1 MRDVFDLP
9 AGPWP
14 ALEEPSG
21 AEPDSRWRRIKTP
34 LFRVVGSLPFCVL
47 LFLLTLL
54 SALVLGAE
62 IARNCSAHLPAFD
75 IDISWAV
82 FSSFLRRPMQL
93 WAGAPYAATL
103 LGMLLA
109 HEMGHYLTCRYYR
122 IDATYPY
129 FIPAPTL
136 IGTLGAFIRIR
147 SPLVT
152 RRELFDVGISGPIA
166 GFVVALP
173 VLIVSA
179 WHAGIRA
186 AAAPPGS
193 ITLGSPLAQTLSARL
208 FHPGAA
214 AGRLTL
220 GPAGCGAWV
229 GLFATALNLLPMGQL
244 DGGHIIYAVFGRKH
258 RYISLGFF
266 AALFPLGIF
275 CWTGWLVWAG
285 LMLLIGLRHPAPLM
299 DEGRLDRGRKA
310 LAVLALVMFLLCFT
324 LTPFLVT

>member
-1 MRDVFDLP
+1 MSDGFDLP

-21 AEPDSRWRRIKTP
+21 AEPDSRWRRIKEP
-34 LFRVVGSLPFCVL
+34 LFRVLGSLPVCVL

-54 SALVLGAE
+54 SALALGAE
-62 IARNCSAHLPAFD
+62 MARNYSAHLPAFD
-75 IDISWAV
+75 IDISWAI
-82 FSSFLRRPMQL
+82 FSGFLRRPAQL
-93 WAGAPYAATL
+93 WTGAPYAATL

-173 VLIVSA
+173 VLVASV
-179 WHAGIRA
+179 WHAGVRA

-193 ITLGSPLAQTLSARL
+193 ITLGSPLAQSLSARL

-214 AGRLTL
+214 AGRLAL
-220 GPAGCGAWV
+220 SPAGCGAWV

-266 AALFPLGIF
+266 AALFPLGIL

-299 DEGRLDRGRKA
+299 DEGRLDRGRKV
-310 LAVLALVMFLLCFT
+310 LAVLALVMFVLCFT
-324 LTPFLVT
+324 LAPFAIT

>member
-1 MRDVFDLP
+1 MSNGFDLP

-14 ALEEPSG
+14 ALAEPSG
-21 AEPDSRWRRIKTP
+21 LEPEGRWRRFKAP
-34 LFRVVGSLPFCVL
+34 LFRIFGSLPFCIL

-54 SALVLGAE
+54 SALALGAE
-62 IARNCSAHLPAFD
+62 MARNYSAHLPVFD
-75 IDISWAV
+75 VDISWRV
-82 FSSFLRRPMQL
+82 FVRLLQHPAEL

-103 LGMLLA
+103 LGVLLA

-166 GFVVALP
+166 GFVLALP
-173 VLIVSA
+173 VLFVSA
-179 WHAGIRA
+179 WHAGVRA
-186 AAAPPGS
+186 AAVPPGS
-193 ITLGSPLAQTLSARL
+193 ITLGTPLAQTLAGRL
-208 FHPGAA
+208 FHPGVSAA
-214 AGRLTL
+214 RLAL
-220 GPAGCGAWV
+220 SPAGCGAWV

-258 RYISLGFF
+258 RYVSLGFF
-266 AALFPLGIF
+266 ATLFPLGMLY
-275 CWTGWLVWAG
+275 WAGWLVWAG
-285 LMLLIGLRHPAPLM
+285 LMLLIGLRHPAPIM
-299 DEGRLDRGRKA
+299 DEGRLDPGRKA
-310 LAVLALVMFLLCFT
+310 LAVLALAMFVLCFT
-324 LTPFLVT
+324 LTPFIVT